1 MPTYEY
7 ECGDCGHRFDKLIV
21 RINGTPTLTDC
32 PNCGSEDTEKQ
43 LSAPAG
49 FIFKGEGFYSTD
61 SKGK

>member
-7 ECGDCGHRFDKLIV
+7 ECGDCGHRFDVL
-21 RINGTPTLTDC
+21 TTLKCDDHWTC
-32 PNCGSEDTEKQ
+32 PNCCSSNTERN

-49 FIFKGEGFYSTD
+49 FIFKGEGFYQTD